1 MNMPPLVDGIST
13 GEDCN
18 SSDALADEL
27 DRQRRAVIPSSDE
40 IFDKTLKML
49 CYLNN
54 THLSYRCV
62 QINRR
67 YLE

>member
-27 DRQRRAVIPSSDE
+27 DRQRGAVIPGPND
-40 IFDKTLKML
+40 IFDKPLTML
-49 CYLNN
+49 CYFNGE
-54 THLSYRCV
+54 HLSYRRV
-62 QINRR
+62 QINRH

>member
-13 GEDCN
+13 GEGRN
-18 SSDALADEL
+18 SSEALADEL
-27 DRQRRAVIPSSDE
+27 DRRRHAVIPSSNE
-40 IFDKTLKML
+40 IFDKPLKMID
-49 CYLNN
+49 YFNG
-54 THLSYRCV
+54 THLSYHCA